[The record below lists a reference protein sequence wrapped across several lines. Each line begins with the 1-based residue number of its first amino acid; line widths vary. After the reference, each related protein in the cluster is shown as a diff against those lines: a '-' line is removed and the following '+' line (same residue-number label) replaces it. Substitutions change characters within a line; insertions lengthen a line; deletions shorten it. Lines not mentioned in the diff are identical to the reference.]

1 MKHALGLSPLL
12 LAFAACGDDNKVTPD
27 GGVTPDMEVAVDA
40 PPDAPPFVAPTP
52 FAIPISATGQDE
64 VMSAAPGP
72 NGSFYIAGYTSAS
85 TSSAPTKYLFV
96 AKLTSA
102 GVLDSTF
109 GDGGIYTSTVVFT
122 PTGSSGTDEI
132 DVAVQ
137 ADGHVVVAGTIVNDV
152 DATDR
157 DIGLFRVNASG
168 VLDTTGFGTAG
179 TGGFTRLNLSTKNTT
194 GTTAALDSQRGLA
207 IGPSDQIFVHATA
220 RDMVDTKAAGGERVD
235 TDFAVARLSA
245 AGVLDAGGY
254 GTGGTFLLD
263 LGGANAEANATSKGL
278 AVLSDGTVIA
288 SGYANAPGIGST
300 QPVLYRL
307 TPAGALDS
315 TNWSA
320 NGGVFYDTVL
330 AKQTEI
336 YNISVD
342 GDRITTAG
350 YGRNTDISTNCC
362 NDWVSLRFDTS
373 SGERDTTFGGA
384 TSGAVLVDPTGSHTG
399 SNCRNA
405 ISLPGG
411 KTALIGSA
419 GPGGTRDAALAILT
433 QNGTLDTS
441 FGTGVMTFS
450 LDGTEDQWWGGA
462 VSGGK
467 LLLVGWK
474 GVGATQTDAANDN
487 AYGVLLPL

>member
-1 MKHALGLSPLL
+1 MTRVLTLSTVLAL
-12 LAFAACGDDNKVTPD
+12 AACGDDHKLMPD
-27 GGVTPDMEVAVDA
+27 AGTVDMEIAVDA
-40 PPDAPPFVAPTP
+40 PPDAPVFVAPTP
-52 FAIPISATGQDE
+52 FAIGISATGQDQA
-64 VMSAAPGP
+64 MSAVAGP

-85 TSSAPTKYLFV
+85 TAAPTKYLFV

-102 GVLDSTF
+102 GALDTGF
-109 GDGGIYTSTVVFT
+109 ATGGVYTSTIVFT
-122 PTGSSGTDEI
+122 PSGSSGTDEI

-137 ADGHVVVAGTIVNDV
+137 SDGHIVVAATVANDA

-157 DIGLFRVNASG
+157 DIGLFRLDATG
-168 VLDTTGFGTAG
+168 ALDTAGFGTAG
-179 TGGFTRLNLSTKNTT
+179 TGGFARINLSTKNAT
-194 GTTAALDSQRGLA
+194 GTAALDSQRGLA
-207 IGPSDQIFVHATA
+207 IGPSDQIFIHATA
-220 RDMVDTKAAGGERVD
+220 RDTIDTAAGGGERID

-245 AGVLDAGGY
+245 AGVLDVAGY
-254 GTGGTFLLD
+254 GTGGKFLLD
-263 LGGANAEANATSKGL
+263 FSGANAEANATAKGIH
-278 AVLSDGTVIA
+278 VMSDGTVIA
-288 SGYANAPGIGST
+288 AGYANAPGIGSA

-307 TPAGALDS
+307 TPTGALDS
-315 TNWSA
+315 TNWSS

-350 YGRNTDISTNCC
+350 YGRATDSSTNCC

-384 TSGAVLVDPTGSHTG
+384 TGGAVLVDPTGMHTG

-405 ISLPGG
+405 ITLPGG

-433 QNGTLDTS
+433 QNGALDTTY
-441 FGTGVMTFS
+441 GTGVMTFA

-487 AYGVLLPL
+487 SYGVLLSL